1 MLGMDPPA
9 RRSHGKV
16 IGDVRRER
24 IRRLRIG
31 LLGPQG
37 AGKGTQAS
45 ALAAA
50 FGLVRVSGGA
60 LLHASSMRCTREG
73 ADGSVGQEDL
83 VTSLV
88 LTEVARLD
96 GAGIGFVL
104 DGYPRTMRQVV
115 GFAASGL
122 QPLDVAVELSAPL
135 RLLFERL
142 ACRRVCATCGASLSS
157 PEATVDTV
165 ACPCGRGTGVRRVD
179 DAWDEVPD
187 RLARYALTFP
197 VAAWFHHVGRLLTVS
212 GEGSPLEVHARLVAA
227 LEGFAGEPVA
237 VPEPGPEPGRD
248 VSTGPGQAP
257 EPGLVQEVWSGPGTG
272 RGGALAARALR
283 SVTGARRASVGSS
296 RPVVSQPTS
305 TVRFSPELRR
315 ARDLVEPDTDRP
327 AGSG

>member
-1 MLGMDPPA
+1 MHGMDPPA
-9 RRSHGKV
+9 RRPHGEK
-16 IGDVRRER
+16 ISDARRER

-50 FGLVRVSGGA
+50 FGLVRVGGGA
-60 LLHASSMRCTREG
+60 LLHASSMLGTAEGVAGRERQ
-73 ADGSVGQEDL
+73 DDL

-88 LTEVARLD
+88 LAEVARLD

-135 RLLFERL
+135 RLLLDRL
-142 ACRRVCATCGASLSS
+142 ACRRVCATCGATLSS
-157 PEATVDTV
+157 PAATIDTV
-165 ACPCGRGTGVRRVD
+165 ACPCGRGTGVRRAD

-197 VAAWFHHVGRLLTVS
+197 VAAWFHEAGRLLTVS

-227 LEGFAGEPVA
+227 LEGFASEPVA
-237 VPEPGPEPGRD
+237 VPEPEPVGEPASEPEH
-248 VSTGPGQAP
+248 VWEASTGRS
-257 EPGLVQEVWSGPGTG
+257 SGPG
-272 RGGALAARALR
+272 GGARAARAFR
-283 SVTGARRASVGSS
+283 SVTRARRAPTGSS
-296 RPVVSQPTS
+296 PPAVSQPTS
-305 TVRFSPELRR
+305 TVRFAPELRR
-315 ARDLVEPDTDRP
+315 ARDLVEPETDLP
-327 AGSG
+327 TGSG